1 MTKQEIKDLASD
13 KAFAKLTTL
22 DFEAQ
27 DLRDDIRK
35 GIIGPITIEELI
47 KIYQGTKKEI
57 KIWNYIAKLIE
68 TDEE

>member
-1 MTKQEIKDLASD
+1 MIDQDIKESASN

-27 DLRDDIRK
+27 DLRKDIRT
-35 GIIGPITIEELI
+35 GNIGPITEEELI

-57 KIWNYIAKLIE
+57 QIWNYIAKLIE

>member
-1 MTKQEIKDLASD
+1 MNKQEIKDLASD

-57 KIWNYIAKLIE
+57 EIWNYIAKLIE